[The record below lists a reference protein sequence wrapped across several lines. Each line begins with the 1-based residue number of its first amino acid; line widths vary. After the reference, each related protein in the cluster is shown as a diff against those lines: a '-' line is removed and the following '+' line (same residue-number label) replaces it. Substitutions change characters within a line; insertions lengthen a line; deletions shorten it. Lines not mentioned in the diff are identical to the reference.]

1 MLPLVHA
8 VLSLQS
14 SIKRQNAKQNE
25 NFFFSSL
32 TIWNSIYGDFMLT
45 LLTNLIKINR
55 STQSWIAA
63 VDASSSYQRGHFI
76 QDFFLNHRA
85 EMHKWET
92 LISERDSIDNDRF
105 VCFHFTPLFFCS
117 LCRRRC
123 LRCRRRIDGYGILKW
138 FYFSLHANTREW
150 DGVQQQHK
158 NMFCIFR

>member
-63 VDASSSYQRGHFI
+63 VVVSAWSFHSRL
-76 QDFFLNHRA
+76 FLKHRA

-150 DGVQQQHK
+150 DGVQQRRK